1 VRLGLIPRQAMRLEP
16 VPGLPA
22 RPAETR
28 LDPAPLLRLIGGA
41 LALLLLAAAAGA
53 VLAWRSRAA
62 RTG

>member
-1 VRLGLIPRQAMRLEP
+1 MRLEP

-28 LDPAPLLRLIGGA
+28 LDPAPLLWLVGGA
-41 LALLLLAAAAGA
+41 LALLLLAAGAGA

-62 RTG
+62 RAT